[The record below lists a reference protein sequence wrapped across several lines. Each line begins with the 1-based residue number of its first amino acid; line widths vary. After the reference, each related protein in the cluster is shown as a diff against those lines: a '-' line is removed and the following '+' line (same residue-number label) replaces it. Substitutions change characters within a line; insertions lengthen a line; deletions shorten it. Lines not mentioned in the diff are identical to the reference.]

1 MNAREEALDLMANP
15 LPSVVIVDPLTRVW
29 DLEKEIQHLT
39 EQISDLIREKD
50 AALNYAIKEQIAE
63 DEHCRLDQKIKRFRS
78 LNVERFREVFP
89 QEYNMA
95 CSIERKEKM
104 DALDHIGEKV
114 NLTLVDRL
122 VKKAALEAAQG
133 VVSVKES
140 VSYAV
145 IRK

>member
-1 MNAREEALDLMANP
+1 MNGREEAQDLALNP
-15 LPSVVIVDPLTRVW
+15 LPTVVIVDPLTRVW
-29 DLEKEIQHLT
+29 NLDGKIEALQEEIHQLQV
-39 EQISDLIREKD
+39 ERML
-50 AALNYAIKEQIAE
+50 ALDYAIKEQIVE
-63 DEHCRLDQKIKRFRS
+63 DENCRLDMKTRKTRTLDIARFRD
-78 LNVERFREVFP
+78 VFP
-89 QEYNMA
+89 EEYMIA

-145 IRK
+145 VHK